1 MKVIVL
7 ASGSKGNSTYVEY
20 KNTKILIDIGISC
33 LSLERKLNSYGVSN
47 NDLDAVLITHTHT
60 DHINGLKT
68 FAKKY
73 NVPIFMSELMKEDLD
88 YNINNIEYINS
99 STLYIKDLIVNVIK
113 TSHDTTD
120 SNGYIVSGDKQLVY
134 ITDTGYIN
142 KKYFKAILNKDI
154 YVFESNHDIEKLM
167 NGRYPHNIKIRILS
181 DRGHLSNR
189 DSAYYLSKIS
199 GDKTKHIILAHLSEE
214 NNTEE
219 LALSALNRALTKEQK
234 NVEHIE
240 VAKQKESILI
250 EV

>member
-1 MKVIVL
+1 MKVIIL

-20 KNTKILIDIGISC
+20 NNTKILIDIGISC
-33 LSLERKLNSYGVSN
+33 LSLEKKLKCFGVSCD
-47 NDLDAVLITHTHT
+47 DLDAVLITHTHT

-68 FAKKY
+68 FIKKH
-73 NVPIFMSELMKEDLD
+73 NVPIFMTELMTHDIE
-88 YNINNIEYINS
+88 YNINNIEYIVDP
-99 STLYIKDLIVNVIK
+99 TIYIKDLTVNVIK

-142 KKYFKAILNKDI
+142 KKYFRTIINKDI

-167 NGRYPHNIKIRILS
+167 NGKYPHNIKMRILS

-199 GDKTKHIILAHLSEE
+199 GNNTKHIILAHLSEE

-219 LALSALNRALTKEQK
+219 LALSYIQKALKKENK
-234 NVEHIE
+234 HVEHIE
-240 VAKQKESILI
+240 VAKQKESIYI